1 MLTVIGYM
9 SSNSIDQSVAFLTC
23 SIISIGSLAYLKR
36 TKNYKLIYYL
46 IAFCGCIIA
55 AITLNALDEILH
67 IGNFIWQILIIMFT
81 FFGLGKKPGLI
92 VSAVVIINITY
103 YFLFSV
109 EHNIHHIT
117 NLTLPV
123 RIKLIVELITT
134 ILSVAYLIYQFVIIH
149 DHANKELQLAN
160 ESLRKQNKVITQKN
174 KENITL
180 VQEVHHRVKN
190 NLQIIISL
198 LRLQKN
204 ELKSD
209 EAKKQFSE
217 AINRVMVMASIHQ
230 KLHKDKS
237 YTQVVAKDYFTELT
251 SDIITLSS
259 SFKEVEI
266 IIESELENIGLNTIV
281 PLGLI
286 VNELVS
292 NSIQHAFSINK
303 RGSIQILITSNVT
316 NTFKLTYKDNGSW
329 TEPANTYSSFGLEL
343 IDILTSQLDG
353 KCERT
358 STISGTEYSFNL
370 KNLD

>member
-1 MLTVIGYM
+1 
-9 SSNSIDQSVAFLTC
+9 
-23 SIISIGSLAYLKR
+23 
-36 TKNYKLIYYL
+36 
-46 IAFCGCIIA
+46 
-55 AITLNALDEILH
+55 
-67 IGNFIWQILIIMFT
+67 
-81 FFGLGKKPGLI
+81 
-92 VSAVVIINITY
+92 
-103 YFLFSV
+103 
-109 EHNIHHIT
+109 
-117 NLTLPV
+117 
-123 RIKLIVELITT
+123 
-134 ILSVAYLIYQFVIIH
+134 
-149 DHANKELQLAN
+149 
-160 ESLRKQNKVITQKN
+160 
-174 KENITL
+174 
-180 VQEVHHRVKN
+180 
-190 NLQIIISL
+190 
-198 LRLQKN
+198 
-204 ELKSD
+204 LKSD

-230 KLHKDKS
+230 KLYKDKS